1 MAHNKK
7 QETQKHETIKQEPKE
22 TGNKRNR
29 KIPTLNWKQE
39 TEDQDRIQEIGTY
52 RNKNQKTK
60 KQITAKQKHD

>member
-22 TGNKRNR
+22 TGNR

-39 TEDQDRIQEIGTY
+39 TEDQDRIQEILSKN
-52 RNKNQKTK
+52 RNLQK
-60 KQITAKQKHD
+60 QEPED